1 MQYFLSGSITRLI
14 VTVEFD
20 PPVTEQVDVAGA
32 VPLACDIVQ
41 RPAGDVVAV
50 TEKSHLPLCI
60 HTVLSVTSPF
70 PTPELLGLADE
81 VTVQSAVI
89 APVVK
94 VDPDREPPKQ
104 PDTDKLV

>member
-1 MQYFLSGSITRLI
+1 MT
-14 VTVEFD
+14 
-20 PPVTEQVDVAGA
+20 
-32 VPLACDIVQ
+32 C
-41 RPAGDVVAV
+41 
-50 TEKSHLPLCI
+50 
-60 HTVLSVTSPF
+60 PF

-89 APVVK
+89 DPVVK

>member
-1 MQYFLSGSITRLI
+1 LPPEIAETDKEFDSGSVSLARRLI
-14 VTVEFD
+14 SLTKV
-20 PPVTEQVDVAGA
+20 PSSLTEPASSTPDGA
-32 VPLACDIVQ
+32 W
-41 RPAGDVVAV
+41 
-50 TEKSHLPLCI
+50 
-60 HTVLSVTSPF
+60 
-70 PTPELLGLADE
+70 LLWLADE